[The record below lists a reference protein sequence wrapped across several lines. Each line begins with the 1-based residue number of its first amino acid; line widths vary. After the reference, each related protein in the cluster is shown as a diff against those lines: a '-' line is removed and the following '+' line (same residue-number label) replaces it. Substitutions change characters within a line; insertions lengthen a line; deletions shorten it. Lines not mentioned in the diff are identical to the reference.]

1 MVAKHVT
8 LAQTLLEAGLLSTE
22 DLDRVNRNLEG
33 ETLLK
38 ALVKMKIVPEKDIA
52 LALAE
57 KLGFPFVDLST
68 YNINLGAATLLSEE
82 IARKYTV
89 LPIAIEGNTL
99 VIASADPTNVLDLDD
114 LRVIT
119 GYTVKPVICTESAI
133 EQAISK
139 YSSMDKMVEDALDSV
154 TPKSESE
161 DSETG
166 DEDEETSAT
175 EAPIIKL
182 VDLILTEAVRS
193 RAGDV
198 HIEPQE
204 SEVKVRYRIDGVLTE
219 GFVFPKK
226 TQPGVISRLKII
238 AAMDIA
244 ERRLPQDGRFVLKV
258 GQKNVDFRVA
268 SLPTIYGEKIVL
280 RLLEKE
286 NLATKLE
293 DLGFLHEEQRK
304 FEQVFKRPYGAILV
318 SGPSGSGKTTTLYVA
333 LELLNT
339 PEKNLISVEDPVEY
353 RLSGINQTQ
362 INPKA
367 GLTFATG
374 LRSILRNDP
383 DVVMVGEIR
392 DRETAQIAIES
403 ALTGHLV
410 LSTIHTNDAPSAI
423 TRLTEMGV
431 EPFLISSAVDCV
443 VAQRLARRLCTRCKE
458 PYSPSEAVLEEINL
472 EQDPKETRIFYR
484 PKGCSACG
492 DTGYKGR
499 IGLYE
504 VLIVTEQI
512 ELLTIKHASSDEIS
526 EAAHSEGMKTLFED
540 GLEKVKQG
548 LTSLEEIMRVA
559 T

>member
-22 DLDRVNRNLEG
+22 DLDRVNRNLQG

-57 KLGFPFVDLST
+57 KLGFPFVDLFT

-410 LSTIHTNDAPSAI
+410 LSTIHTNDAPSAV

-443 VAQRLARRLCTRCKE
+443 IAQRLARRLCTRCKE
-458 PYSPSEAVLEEINL
+458 PYSPSEAILEEINL
-472 EQDPKETRIFYR
+472 ERDPKETLIFYR

-512 ELLTIKHASSDEIS
+512 ELLTIKHASSGEIK
-526 EAAHSEGMKTLFED
+526 EAAYSEGMKTLFED

-559 T
+559 A

>member
-57 KLGFPFVDLST
+57 KLGFPFVDLFT

-512 ELLTIKHASSDEIS
+512 ELLTIKHASSDEIR
-526 EAAHSEGMKTLFED
+526 EVAHSEGMKTLFED